1 MNLRNIFLVAF
12 LFCGLSAKAS
22 TSPLFQYAGE
32 YHGVLVAVTRALPNG
47 KNIRR
52 TIPITSAEFKAA
64 PHKVQGGLE
73 LIHGNIR
80 EHLSFRNSAFE
91 YKRTQNGA
99 TVTLDGTAR
108 IRRFSI
114 SYSATAPDGTATAG
128 FLEYFS
134 GGLKVIVTYR
144 TSARLE
150 TLTYF
155 LYRNAE

>member
-1 MNLRNIFLVAF
+1 MRYLLLLAF
-12 LFCGLSAKAS
+12 VFCGLSAKAS

-32 YHGVLVAVTRALPNG
+32 YHGVLVAVTRALPGG
-47 KNIRR
+47 KNVRR
-52 TIPITSAEFKAA
+52 TVPITSAEFKAA

-80 EHLSFRNSAFE
+80 EHLSFRRSAFE

-108 IRRFSI
+108 IRPFSVA
-114 SYSATAPDGTATAG
+114 YSATAPDGTATAG
-128 FLEYFS
+128 FIEYIP
-134 GGLKVIVTYR
+134 GGLKVIVTFR
-144 TSARLE
+144 TAARLE

-155 LYRNAE
+155 LYLDK